1 MKSVILSCAGALS
14 FAVTVAVHRPWA
26 LEFPAIIIL
35 ILSSFQIG
43 LLIWCVCNLIK
54 DHRQDSK
61 IEKMLI
67 AEIGRL
73 DKEIA
78 EIENEIEEKQKKQ
91 RFIQKLEST
100 YNQS

>member
-1 MKSVILSCAGALS
+1 MKSMILGCAGGLS
-14 FAVTVAVHRPWA
+14 FAIAIAVHRPWA

-43 LLIWCVCNLIK
+43 LFIWFICTLTEEHKQN
-54 DHRQDSK
+54 SE

-78 EIENEIEEKQKKQ
+78 VIENEIEEKQ
-91 RFIQKLEST
+91 RFVQKLEST